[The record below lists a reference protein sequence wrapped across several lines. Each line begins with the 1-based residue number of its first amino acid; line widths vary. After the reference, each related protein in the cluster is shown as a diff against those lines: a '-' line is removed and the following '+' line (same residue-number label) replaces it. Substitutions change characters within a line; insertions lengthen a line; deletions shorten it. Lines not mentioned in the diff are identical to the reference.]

1 MALTPSFR
9 LLVLYAALLFR
20 KFYTCNWFLLIILT
34 YYCPIVQ
41 QLVIN
46 KLIDVSDLRFADAG
60 RCDEYFQSGE
70 EKEVRLNA
78 MVE

>member
-1 MALTPSFR
+1 
-9 LLVLYAALLFR
+9 
-20 KFYTCNWFLLIILT
+20 
-34 YYCPIVQ
+34 
-41 QLVIN
+41 VIN